1 MLESHSPVYQPDS
14 SLHLPWR
21 RENKETEN
29 RNVKPHLSL
38 EKNKASKR
46 KAHAF
51 SQRLGEKV
59 EI

>member
-1 MLESHSPVYQPDS
+1 MLESHSPIYQPDS

-21 RENKETEN
+21 RENEETEN

-38 EKNKASKR
+38 EKRASKR

-51 SQRLGEKV
+51 SQRLGEKA